1 MKSFIGVVVG
11 GAIGLIALYAVGKM
25 AYQAGHDTAEL
36 EHQNS
41 EMRKRLAQLEGT
53 DKDDNRA
60 DVEPVDSSEQTETET
75 APVIRKPSKIGML
88 MGIRSLLKK
97 KESVIGKLLNH
108 PEAHRIEAFLEGD
121 ELKVSVRPKDA

>member
-1 MKSFIGVVVG
+1 
-11 GAIGLIALYAVGKM
+11 M
-25 AYQAGHDTAEL
+25 AFQAGHVTAEL
-36 EHQNS
+36 VHQNS

-53 DKDDNRA
+53 NKDENPI
-60 DVEPVDSSEQTETET
+60 ETEQGENSEQTETET